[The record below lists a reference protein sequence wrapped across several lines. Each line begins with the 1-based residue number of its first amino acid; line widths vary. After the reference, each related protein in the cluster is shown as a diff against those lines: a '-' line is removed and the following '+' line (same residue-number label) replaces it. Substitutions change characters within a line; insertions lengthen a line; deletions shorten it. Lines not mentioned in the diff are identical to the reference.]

1 MKTPVVVMKPNRIA
15 LWSRHGLA
23 IAAPKLVVALTLSL
37 LAVPC
42 LLSAQTLQHEWSF
55 NEPSGSTTA
64 TDSIAGANITLLGST
79 SLGSGVLA
87 LPGGGGNYA
96 QFPNGILSTYSNSI
110 TIETWLTDNA
120 GQTWSR
126 AWSFGGSTTG
136 PNNNF
141 IQNNYIDL
149 IPRADP

>member
-1 MKTPVVVMKPNRIA
+1 MSPWVYFVARSVKA
-15 LWSRHGLA
+15 GLA
-23 IAAPKLVVALTLSL
+23 AVALAVGGAGL
-37 LAVPC
+37 LP
-42 LLSAQTLQHEWSF
+42 AQTLENDWSF
-55 NEPSGSTTA
+55 NEIGGTTA
-64 TDSIAGANITLLGST
+64 TDSVAGAMITLNGGT
-79 SLGSGVLA
+79 SLGGGLLN

-96 QFPNGILSTYSNSI
+96 QLPNGILSTYTNSL

-141 IQNNYIDL
+141 GVTQLKLDRYL
-149 IPRADP
+149 CSLSV